1 MEERTDFLTVS
12 ELTGRIKRQLESNFG
27 GNVMVKGEISGFKTS
42 SAGHLYFDLKD
53 EGAVLRTVVFAQT
66 RKQYASVKLDNGQQV
81 RLTGR
86 ISLYAASGRYEFIVS
101 RMEQD
106 GLGDLM
112 LRFLELKEKL
122 RAEGLFDSGRKPPL
136 PLLARRIGV
145 VTSLSGAVIHDIL
158 SVIDRRYPDTQV
170 LLAPVKVQGEG
181 AAKSIAAAIRFFN
194 ARYGAGSTWPA
205 DLLIVGRGGGSMED
219 LWCFNEEEVVR
230 AVAESAIPVIS
241 SVGHETDTTLC
252 DLAATRRAATPSVAA
267 ELAVPRKA
275 DLVALVEKH
284 ARSLRVL
291 MQQRVDSL
299 SGHLD
304 RLCASPCLKY
314 PERMT
319 EIPAR
324 RVDQLEMRLNH
335 ATAGRVAHG
344 RQRLTELGGRYEA
357 VRGRVVAQTRAALDA
372 RCVRMQNAAG
382 RLLERARTRLDEW
395 TNKLTLLN
403 PLAILDR
410 GSSVTFAQ
418 DGRVLTSPEGV
429 CDGETLT
436 TRLAGG
442 ELRSKAVCGYPCPA
456 RM

>member
-1 MEERTDFLTVS
+1 MEARTEFLTVS
-12 ELTGRIKRQLESNFG
+12 ELTGCIKRLLESNFG
-27 GNVMVKGEISGFKTS
+27 GNVRVKGEISGFKIS

-53 EGAVLRTVVFAQT
+53 AGSVLRTVVFAQT

-101 RMEQD
+101 RIEQD

-122 RAEGLFDSGRKPPL
+122 RAEGLFDSERKPPL
-136 PLLARRIGV
+136 PPLARRIGV
-145 VTSLSGAVIHDIL
+145 VTSPSGAVIHDIL

-194 ARYGAGSTWPA
+194 AHYGAGSAWPA

-284 ARSLRVL
+284 ARSLHVL
-291 MQQRVDSL
+291 MQQRVDTL
-299 SGHLD
+299 SARLD

-314 PERMT
+314 PERMM

-335 ATAGRVAHG
+335 AVAGRVSYG
-344 RQRLTELGGRYEA
+344 RQRLTEWNGRYEA
-357 VRGRVVAQTRAALDA
+357 VRGRVVAQIRASLDA
-372 RCVRMQNAAG
+372 LRIRMQNAAG
-382 RLLERARTRLDEW
+382 RVLDRSRSRLDEW

-403 PLAILDR
+403 PLAILER
-410 GSSVTFAQ
+410 GYSVTFAE

-429 CDGETLT
+429 REGETLT

-442 ELRSKAVCGYPCPA
+442 NLRSVAVES
-456 RM
+456 RR

>member
-1 MEERTDFLTVS
+1 MEARTDFLTVS
-12 ELTGRIKRQLESNFG
+12 ELTGRIKRLLESNFG

-66 RKQYASVKLDNGQQV
+66 HRQFASVKLENGQQV
-81 RLTGR
+81 RLIGR
-86 ISLYAASGRYEFIVS
+86 ISLYAPSGRYEFIVS
-101 RMEQD
+101 KIEQD
-106 GLGDLM
+106 GLGELM

-136 PLLARRIGV
+136 PSLARRIGV
-145 VTSLSGAVIHDIL
+145 VTSPAGAVIHDIL
-158 SVIDRRYPDTQV
+158 TVIERRYPDTQV

-181 AAKSIAAAIRFFN
+181 AAKSIANAIRFFN
-194 ARYGAGSTWPA
+194 ENYGTGSAWPA

-230 AVAESAIPVIS
+230 AVAESKIPVIS

-252 DLAATRRAATPSVAA
+252 DLAATKRAATPSVAA

-275 DLVALVEKH
+275 DLVAVVEKH

-291 MQQRVDSL
+291 MQQRVESL
-299 SGHLD
+299 SNQLE

-314 PERMT
+314 PERML
-319 EIPAR
+319 ELPAR

-335 ATAGRVAHG
+335 ATAGMVLGG
-344 RQRLTELGGRYEA
+344 RQRLTELIGRYEA
-357 VRGRVVAQTRAALDA
+357 VRGRVVVQTRARLDA
-372 RCVRMQNAAG
+372 YDARMQNAAA
-382 RLLERARTRLDEW
+382 RAVERARTRLDEW

-403 PLAILDR
+403 PLAILER
-410 GSSVTFAQ
+410 GYSVTFAE

-429 CDGETLT
+429 RDGETLT

-442 ELRSKAVCGYPCPA
+442 ELRSVTVVS
-456 RM
+456 R